1 MISYTTG
8 EPAGNLEAGLVASA
22 TGSVRIAVVSGGV
35 LSVLGALVVAAALP
49 MLWRFD
55 ARDQGGGEGGGAG
68 GYPPAPAQPSRCRNS
83 CSLSMPME
91 FPIR

>member
-1 MISYTTG
+1 
-8 EPAGNLEAGLVASA
+8 
-22 TGSVRIAVVSGGV
+22 
-35 LSVLGALVVAAALP
+35 